1 MDDMKAIENLR
12 YLGHNFNVLLTEV
25 TGLSTPDDTSDLM
38 DGLVAYHELDLK
50 GKFDWLDESVDRVM
64 RIVYTIVKE
73 KLKGM

>member
-1 MDDMKAIENLR
+1 
-12 YLGHNFNVLLTEV
+12 
-25 TGLSTPDDTSDLM
+25 
-38 DGLVAYHELDLK
+38 LDLK